1 MIRIIAVCIIC
12 VVGVVSPLGPSRA
25 PAPATKVGMAS
36 DFPVVSGN
44 KSDRL
49 PVHTEAIGQNVT
61 VEADEPAVPT
71 PQIAAAPPLAAEP
84 KVDRKLPEF
93 IPRHWHDPT
102 ASRNKIQNRGTA
114 EAKRP
119 QTRPIEK
126 PKQVTEVKNCSS
138 DGLAP
143 LLRQL
148 NLQPPCD

>member
-1 MIRIIAVCIIC
+1 MIRIVAVCMMC

-25 PAPATKVGMAS
+25 PAPAIEVDMAS
-36 DFPVVSGN
+36 DFPAVSGN

-49 PVHTEAIGQNVT
+49 QIHTEAIAPSKADKPPVT
-61 VEADEPAVPT
+61 T
-71 PQIAAAPPLAAEP
+71 PRIASAPPLAKP
-84 KVDRKLPEF
+84 KADRTQPEF

-102 ASRNKIQNRGTA
+102 ASRYRIQNRGTA
-114 EAKRP
+114 DATTS

-126 PKQVTEVKNCSS
+126 PRQVSEVKNCSS

-148 NLQPPCD
+148 NLQPHCE